1 MAFAV
6 VSAPWPDASAQAEA
20 AQAMAEA
27 SVVLAVAVVV
37 DRPSRM
43 VVQRLWSRAAEVALA
58 RDRAETQ
65 TRAAASL
72 VVPQEP

>member
-1 MAFAV
+1 
-6 VSAPWPDASAQAEA
+6 
-20 AQAMAEA
+20 MAEA
-27 SVVLAVAVVV
+27 SVVVAVAVVV

-72 VVPQEP
+72 VVVPQEP